1 MFDGIG
7 KDFGE
12 LMKRATAF
20 KRQGNWEDALR
31 CCREAHVMAMSSPNG
46 GLSEEAWTKYPL
58 YLQQAGRYD
67 EAMRVFR
74 QVVDASDAI
83 IARDLGDQPAF
94 IQRGYAHNLRLI
106 VFDKMRVAAK
116 REKRHDDAEEFRRQ
130 ACAAEEAFEAF
141 CKVRDLHRAREREK
155 YEKKRAARSS

>member
-7 KDFGE
+7 RDFGE

-20 KRQGNWEDALR
+20 KREGNWEDALR
-31 CCREAHVMAMSSPNG
+31 CCREAHEMAMSSPSG

-67 EAMRVFR
+67 EAMSVFR
-74 QVVDASDAI
+74 QVIEASDAI

-94 IQRGYAHNLRLI
+94 IQRGYAHNLRRI

-116 REKRHDDAEEFRRQ
+116 REKRLEEAEEFRQQ
-130 ACAAEEAFEAF
+130 AYAAADEFEAF

-155 YEKKRAARSS
+155 YERKRAARSS